1 MTDWPFRLALL
12 LILMAGVI
20 ASGAMRKRADRAGGV
35 VPRSADEPWV
45 GLALKVGGLTVY
57 GSLLAWILYP
67 PVIGWAGVA
76 LPDALR
82 WLGAGLMVL
91 GVATG
96 LWALRHLGRNVTP
109 TAVPRPDAELV
120 TTGPYRWVRH
130 PLYSSGLLTLPG
142 AALLAANLLVL
153 VAGAATYAVLLYRTR
168 REETELVRRFGERY
182 VDYRART
189 GMILPRVGRSGTAVS

>member
-1 MTDWPFRLALL
+1 MTDWPFRLALV
-12 LILMAGVI
+12 LILAAGAL

-35 VPRSADEPWV
+35 VPRSADGPWIAA
-45 GLALKVGGLTVY
+45 ALKVGGLTVY

-67 PVIGWAGVA
+67 RAIGWAGVE

-82 WLGAGLMVL
+82 WLGAALMAL

-142 AALLAANLLVL
+142 AALLSASLLVL
-153 VAGAATYAVLLYRTR
+153 VAGVLTYGVLLHRTR

-182 VDYRART
+182 VQYRART
-189 GMILPRVGRSGTAVS
+189 GMILPRVGR

>member
-12 LILMAGVI
+12 LILLAGGV

-35 VPRSADEPWV
+35 VARSADEPWV
-45 GLALKVGGLTVY
+45 AWALKVGGITVY

-67 PVIGWAGVA
+67 PVIGWASMG

-82 WLGAGLMVL
+82 WLGAALMAL
-91 GVATG
+91 GIATG
-96 LWALRHLGRNVTP
+96 LWALKHLGRNVTP
-109 TAVPRPDAELV
+109 TAVPRADAELV

-130 PLYSSGLLTLPG
+130 PLYSSGLFTFPG

-153 VAGAATYAVLLYRTR
+153 VAGAATYGVLLYRTR

-182 VDYRART
+182 VEYRRRT
-189 GMILPRVGRSGTAVS
+189 GMILPRVGR

>member
-67 PVIGWAGVA
+67 PVIGWASVA

-82 WLGAGLMVL
+82 WLGAALMVL

-142 AALLAANLLVL
+142 AALLAANPLVL